1 MENEFWHVCTKGLT
15 SGLIFRSRED
25 YVYGMNGV
33 AVYSLKYQVVVL
45 AFCLMDNHV
54 HFILRGEEQVC
65 REFIKQYKARLA
77 TLTDVS
83 KADVCVKCIEGGD
96 YLMRAIGYVL
106 RNPMAAGLGVLPTT
120 YRWSSAGVY
129 FNPERVTPG
138 SALSRGMQT
147 VGDVGVRKLRS
158 VLRSRYHLPDDYVLT
173 SDGMVCPECYVDW
186 QAVEEL
192 FVYPARLLYMM
203 SKNDDMEMEL
213 TGDILRKT
221 KYTDAELHGSVSE
234 LCREMF
240 RCESAD
246 GLSVENRCR
255 LAKELRKR
263 YGLGAK
269 QLARLSGASY
279 EVLKILL

>member
-1 MENEFWHVCTKGLT
+1 M
-15 SGLIFRSRED
+15 
-25 YVYGMNGV
+25 
-33 AVYSLKYQVVVL
+33 
-45 AFCLMDNHV
+45 
-54 HFILRGEEQVC
+54 
-65 REFIKQYKARLA
+65 
-77 TLTDVS
+77 
-83 KADVCVKCIEGGD
+83 
-96 YLMRAIGYVL
+96 
-106 RNPMAAGLGVLPTT
+106 
-120 YRWSSAGVY
+120 
-129 FNPERVTPG
+129 
-138 SALSRGMQT
+138 
-147 VGDVGVRKLRS
+147 
-158 VLRSRYHLPDDYVLT
+158 
-173 SDGMVCPECYVDW
+173 DW

-192 FVYPARLLYMM
+192 FGYPARLLYMM

>member
-1 MENEFWHVCTKGLT
+1 MYEGSDQRVDFQEQGGLCVRNE
-15 SGLIFRSRED
+15 R
-25 YVYGMNGV
+25 
-33 AVYSLKYQVVVL
+33 
-45 AFCLMDNHV
+45 
-54 HFILRGEEQVC
+54 EQVC
-65 REFIKQYKARLA
+65 KEFIRQYKARLA

-129 FNPERVTPG
+129 FNPERMTPG
-138 SALSRGMQT
+138 CALSRGMQT

-158 VLRSRYHLPDDYVLT
+158 VLRSRYRLPDDYVLT

-263 YGLGAK
+263 YGCLVCRAS
-269 QLARLSGASY
+269 SGQGSGVPYRISAFVSVGGDV
-279 EVLKILL
+279 VLPPG